1 MDNGADLLG
10 IKTEVQAS
18 LRVNTLEA
26 VGWGHATLAVGVPQP
41 EQ

>member
-10 IKTEVQAS
+10 IKTEAQAS

-26 VGWGHATLAVGVPQP
+26 VGWSHATLAMGTPRLKH
-41 EQ
+41 